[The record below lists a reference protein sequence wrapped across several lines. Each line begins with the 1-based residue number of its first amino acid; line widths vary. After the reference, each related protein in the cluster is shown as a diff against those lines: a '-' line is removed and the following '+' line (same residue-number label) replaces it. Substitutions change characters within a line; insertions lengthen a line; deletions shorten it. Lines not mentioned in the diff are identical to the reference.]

1 VVSINL
7 PPLRERHG
15 DIALLVDSFLRTFA
29 ELYGKPIHG
38 LSPEVRKALFRYP
51 WPGNVRELRNCI
63 EHLVVATTDE
73 VLGEDDLPEY
83 MLERAGALQEQG
95 GLASMAGQSLEKLE
109 REHIAR
115 TLELVEG
122 NREKAAELLGIGER
136 TLYRKI
142 EKYGLR

>member
-1 VVSINL
+1 M
-7 PPLRERHG
+7 RERHG
-15 DIALLVDSFLRTFA
+15 DIALLVDSFLRDFA
-29 ELYGKPIHG
+29 ELYGKPIEA
-38 LSPEVRKALFRYP
+38 LSPAVRNALFRYP

-63 EHLVVATTDE
+63 EHMVVATTDD

-83 MLERAGALQEQG
+83 MLEQAGLEQAPASV
-95 GLASMAGQSLEKLE
+95 ASMAGQSLEKLE
-109 REHIAR
+109 REHIAQ
-115 TLELVEG
+115 TLEMVQG